1 MARRREIELVN
12 IANTLGNLA
21 RASVNR
27 GLPIGNK
34 SLSEIQ
40 ARELG
45 LSADLRRGAVKV
57 KYYKGGDEA

>member
-1 MARRREIELVN
+1 MARRREIELAKIPYTLEG
-12 IANTLGNLA
+12 IARG
-21 RASVNR
+21 SVNR

-34 SLSEIQ
+34 TLSEIQ

-45 LSADLRRGAVKV
+45 LSAELRRGAVKV